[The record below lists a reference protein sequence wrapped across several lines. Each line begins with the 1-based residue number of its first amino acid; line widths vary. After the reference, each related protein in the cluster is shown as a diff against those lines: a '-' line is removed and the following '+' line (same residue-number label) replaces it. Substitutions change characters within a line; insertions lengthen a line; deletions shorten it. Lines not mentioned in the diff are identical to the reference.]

1 MNKTKNRLK
10 KIVKFL
16 QSFLDFAVVVFL
28 ALYIFTAIIF
38 REKLADVFGYE
49 FNIVQ
54 SESMKGTFDKFDF
67 LVIVKEKS
75 ENVKVGDIV
84 VFFDNSQKYKI
95 IHRVNEIVVQNGK
108 MLYQTKGDNN
118 DYSDSGYRLEE
129 DIYAKYLV
137 KIPFLGLL
145 ITFFSSKFGLLVIFI
160 NIWNAV
166 LIIMLWKL
174 DKNPEYHFEHGYKEL
189 KEKMHKKS
197 I

>member
-1 MNKTKNRLK
+1 MISIRNNLK
-10 KIVKFL
+10 RMVKFL
-16 QSFLDFAVVVFL
+16 QNFLDFAVVIFL
-28 ALYIFTAIIF
+28 ALYIFTTVIF
-38 REKLADVFGYE
+38 RDNLANVFGYE

-54 SESMKGTFDKFDF
+54 SESMKGTFEKFDF

-75 ENVKVGDIV
+75 QNIKEGDII

-95 IHRVNEIVVQNGK
+95 IHRVSAIVIQNGK
-108 MLYQTKGDNN
+108 TLYQTKGDNN
-118 DYSDSGYRLEE
+118 DYPDNGYRLEE

-160 NIWNAV
+160 NIWDAV

-174 DKNPEYHFEHGYKEL
+174 DKNPEYHFEYSYKEL
-189 KEKMHKKS
+189 KEKWHKKS